1 MVLSGLRVLIPQNQI
16 QNQNHKSWFLGPSS
30 WVPVPG
36 SLFLG
41 PGSWVP
47 VPLYDSCV
55 PKPVVILTRAAPRAE
70 AKATLLVCLI
80 NL

>member
-1 MVLSGLRVLIPQNQI
+1 MCYWLVPGSQ
-16 QNQNHKSWFLGPSS
+16 FLGPCS

-36 SLFLG
+36 SLFLGPGSWFLG